1 MQSEHLVNS
10 VRLPF
15 SLILGV
21 LAATGNLSAQAE
33 KAPPARVEATRPELE
48 AIAAHPPKGMSRA
61 DLASIQSRLANGDF
75 AVGDRVLITVQGDT
89 AYSDTFIVRTGR
101 VLVLPS
107 LPTLSLEGVLRSEAD
122 SVISEFL
129 RRYIRDPQITVTPLI
144 RVGVL
149 GGVVRPGYYDVPA
162 QSLLSEVIMGAG
174 GVGATSRV
182 DRTVV
187 IRGNNTVLD
196 SKAVNTA
203 ITNGSS
209 LDLLN
214 LQSGDN
220 ISVGIERANGALT
233 KAQLVLAILAIPVMI
248 LTLTSLSS
256 N

>member
-1 MQSEHLVNS
+1 
-10 VRLPF
+10 
-15 SLILGV
+15 
-21 LAATGNLSAQAE
+21 
-33 KAPPARVEATRPELE
+33 
-48 AIAAHPPKGMSRA
+48 
-61 DLASIQSRLANGDF
+61 
-75 AVGDRVLITVQGDT
+75 
-89 AYSDTFIVRTGR
+89 
-101 VLVLPS
+101 
-107 LPTLSLEGVLRSEAD
+107 VLRSEAD

-220 ISVGIERANGALT
+220 INVGIERANGALT